1 MEKNFWKNK
10 KVLITGVS
18 GFVGSNLAKE
28 LNEKGAIITG
38 LTQSKNKDSMLF
50 YEKTHEKIN
59 LIYGNILDKSLL
71 EKILVKYQIEIIFH
85 LAAQVEVG
93 FAKKNPYFTWQT
105 NINGTYN
112 LLEAVRIYGKKIKSI
127 VVASSDKAY
136 GEYKK
141 KFMPYKEEYKL
152 IPKYP
157 YDVSKACA
165 DMISISYSSDLYK
178 IPIIVTRF
186 CNIFGPGQLNFT
198 ALLPDLIKS
207 VLSKKIFKLR
217 SNGKSIRDFIYIKDI
232 IEIYKLLAKKLYL
245 KPNKL
250 RGEIFNAG
258 TNNPYKIKDI
268 VKTVYRLEK
277 EHNLLKK
284 TLKKISK
291 NKTSGEILIQYMDY
305 VKLKNFFNWKPK
317 YSFRAGLEETID
329 WYKKYFKFNDNS
341 N

>member
-1 MEKNFWKNK
+1 M
-10 KVLITGVS
+10 
-18 GFVGSNLAKE
+18 
-28 LNEKGAIITG
+28 
-38 LTQSKNKDSMLF
+38 
-50 YEKTHEKIN
+50 
-59 LIYGNILDKSLL
+59 
-71 EKILVKYQIEIIFH
+71 
-85 LAAQVEVG
+85 
-93 FAKKNPYFTWQT
+93 
-105 NINGTYN
+105 
-112 LLEAVRIYGKKIKSI
+112 
-127 VVASSDKAY
+127 
-136 GEYKK
+136 
-141 KFMPYKEEYKL
+141 
-152 IPKYP
+152 
-157 YDVSKACA
+157 
-165 DMISISYSSDLYK
+165 
-178 IPIIVTRF
+178 
-186 CNIFGPGQLNFT
+186 
-198 ALLPDLIKS
+198 
-207 VLSKKIFKLR
+207 
-217 SNGKSIRDFIYIKDI
+217 
-232 IEIYKLLAKKLYL
+232 LYL